1 MASINAQKREEEK
14 KRQKVLAE
22 AMSDNAKPKV
32 KGDLTTIVDGR
43 STTRFNKEVPADIVN
58 NPNNVRGGDIFL
70 ETPEEKERRAGLTP
84 QQKLEEDKDAAYK
97 RGDYSMMNEGEVTA
111 RLQAEGKNVVEGET
125 NALNLQKSDVDQM
138 AEVGAAVP
146 VFLANTISKAVK
158 IITGQDM
165 GQITTEEFASTE
177 VGKALGLVTLG
188 AEGLALAATAG
199 YFAATLIPSSAAG
212 LSAAGAAK
220 AATAGAA
227 VKSGLM
233 AKVAS
238 AGLTKVILGGG
249 AVTYTLSLMNGRIS
263 DLESSVD
270 SLRET
275 ATLIN
280 SAVAAGA
287 ISKGEAILMFND
299 LEGELYNS
307 EKAIQETSIVSP
319 KAWVGKGYEAQVK
332 IEKAKI
338 QIATQRQI
346 LATL

>member
-1 MASINAQKREEEK
+1 KREEEK

-70 ETPEEKERRAGLTP
+70 ETPEEKARRAGLTP
-84 QQKLEEDKDAAYK
+84 QQKLEEDKEAAYK
-97 RGDYSMMNEGEVTA
+97 RGDYSMMNEAEVTA
-111 RLQAEGKNVVEGET
+111 RLKAEGKNVVEGKTESI
-125 NALNLQKSDVDQM
+125 KSDVDEM